1 MGRKYRFRPDKGR
14 LKLSNYLMPTPK
26 QRKQV
31 LKWSLYTLILVLFSV
46 VQDVLLSRIR
56 VFGAT
61 TELIPCAIFV
71 ICILEG
77 PQNGSIFALVSALC
91 YLFSGTAPG
100 VYTVVSITFLAIG
113 SAILRQ
119 AFLQEGFFACLLCT
133 AGAMVLYELS
143 NFLLGL
149 LLELTI
155 PARFYGFLLT
165 AIFSLVAVPLIYP
178 LAKAI
183 SHIGDQAWNK

>member
-1 MGRKYRFRPDKGR
+1 M
-14 LKLSNYLMPTPK
+14 
-26 QRKQV
+26 
-31 LKWSLYTLILVLFSV
+31 
-46 VQDVLLSRIR
+46 
-56 VFGAT
+56 
-61 TELIPCAIFV
+61 
-71 ICILEG
+71 
-77 PQNGSIFALVSALC
+77 
-91 YLFSGTAPG
+91 
-100 VYTVVSITFLAIG
+100 SITFLAIG

-119 AFLQEGFFACLLCT
+119 AFLQEGFFTCLLCT

-165 AIFSLVAVPLIYP
+165 AIFSLAAVPLIYP